1 MNSTQAAGSRT
12 PASTEELEAR
22 VALSLAVEPGDRRL
36 CGLLRE
42 STAAEL
48 VADPASWAKTSELAR
63 LSIDA
68 ARRAIDAARQH
79 SMVPVL
85 SGDEPWPASLDELP
99 GMGSIGPA
107 VPIMLWVRGDA
118 ALLSSPSVAIT
129 GARACTG
136 YGAHVTTEIAAQLA
150 AAGTAVLSGAAYG
163 VDAAAHRA
171 ALAEDSPTIAVLA
184 GGLDRPYPAGHAQL
198 IERIAEH
205 GALVSEMP
213 PGLAPTRHRFIM
225 RSRIIA
231 ALSRAVV
238 VTEAGMR
245 SGSLGVA
252 QIAHGLGRPVG
263 AVPGPVTS
271 AASAGCHALIQ
282 QGTAQLVTSGADALA
297 LVSANSRTERAA

>member
-1 MNSTQAAGSRT
+1 MTAARHT
-12 PASTEELEAR
+12 DLEAR
-22 VALSLAVEPGDRRL
+22 VALSIAVEPGDRRL

-48 VADPASWAKTSELAR
+48 VADHASWATSSELAR

-68 ARRAIDAARQH
+68 ARRAIDAAHRH
-79 SMVPVL
+79 GMVPVL
-85 SGDEPWPASLDELP
+85 PGDEQWPVSLDELP
-99 GMGSIGPA
+99 GMDPLGPA
-107 VPIMLWVRGDA
+107 VPIMLWVRGEA
-118 ALLSSPSVAIT
+118 ALLSSSSVAIT

-136 YGAHVTTEIAAQLA
+136 YGAHVTAEIAAHLA
-150 AAGTAVLSGAAYG
+150 DAGTAVLSGAAYG

-171 ALAEDSPTIAVLA
+171 ALAEAQPTIAVLA

-198 IERIAEH
+198 IDRIAEH

-245 SGSLGVA
+245 SGALGVA
-252 QIAHGLGRPVG
+252 QIAHGMGKPVG

-271 AASAGCHALIQ
+271 VASVGCHALIQ
-282 QGTAQLVTSGADALA
+282 QGATQLITSGADALA
-297 LVSANSRTERAA
+297 LIAVDRTAEGASS

>member
-1 MNSTQAAGSRT
+1 MTNGT
-12 PASTEELEAR
+12 PATASRDADLEAR
-22 VALSLAVEPGDRRL
+22 VTLLLAVEPGDRRL
-36 CGLLRE
+36 FGLLRE

-48 VADPASWAKTSELAR
+48 VADPTSWATPPELAR

-68 ARRAIDAARQH
+68 ARCAIGAADQH
-79 SMVPVL
+79 RMVPVL
-85 SGDEPWPASLDELP
+85 PGDELWPSEAP
-99 GMGSIGPA
+99 GLVTLGPA
-107 VPIMLWVRGDA
+107 APIMLWVRGDA
-118 ALLSSPSVAIT
+118 TLLSSASVAIT

-136 YGAHVTTEIAAQLA
+136 YGAHVTTEIAGHLA
-150 AAGTAVLSGAAYG
+150 AAGTTVLSGAAYG
-163 VDAAAHRA
+163 VDAAAHRSV
-171 ALAEDSPTIAVLA
+171 LVEGSPTIAVLS
-184 GGLDRPYPAGHAQL
+184 GGLDRPYPAGHRYL